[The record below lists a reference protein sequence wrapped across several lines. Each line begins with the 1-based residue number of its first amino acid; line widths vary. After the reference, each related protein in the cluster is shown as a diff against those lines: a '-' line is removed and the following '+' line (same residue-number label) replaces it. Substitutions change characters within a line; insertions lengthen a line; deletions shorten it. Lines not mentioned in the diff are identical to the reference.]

1 MVAIH
6 DCAAVAA
13 LRAAYVKPVLRST
26 KTMMT
31 LSLPPPFPATLLMKM
46 LPTLKMM
53 PKKKTPAAPAAAT
66 DAETKHPETKKN
78 TETQKAETKTDT
90 KTVAEEDEDDDET
103 TMKLKLKPAAD
114 EEDEDKT
121 MKKMKKKMEVVP
133 TLKDPDHDTGVSP
146 VDTPGDPRM
155 EGTSFHLPSPTALPL
170 QGPFPG
176 D

>member
-1 MVAIH
+1 M
-6 DCAAVAA
+6 
-13 LRAAYVKPVLRST
+13 T
-26 KTMMT
+26 MT
-31 LSLPPPFPATLLMKM
+31 LSLPPPFPATLLLKM

-53 PKKKTPAAPAAAT
+53 PKKKIPAAPAAAT
-66 DAETKHPETKKN
+66 DAETKHPETKN
-78 TETQKAETKTDT
+78 TETKKAETKTDT
-90 KTVAEEDEDDDET
+90 STKTVAEEEEDDDET
-103 TMKLKLKPAAD
+103 TMKLKLKHAAD

-121 MKKMKKKMEVVP
+121 MKKMKKKMEEVP